1 MSVYYI
7 TFWGILVREEVMNL
21 KKKLKF
27 LNAFLAVG
35 LLVSPT
41 TVLAKDIG
49 WGIPKK
55 AAGEDQPFPGA
66 EYDEIVRQNDAYYI
80 GTADDNAVYLT
91 FDCGYENGN
100 LPMILDALRDHGV
113 SALFFLTGHFMEEEP
128 ELVLRMVNEGHLVGN
143 HTYDH
148 PNLTTVSQERF
159 ISEMTRAE
167 EKFTEITGE
176 QMAKYL
182 RPPEGKFNQEMLDW
196 AADAGYYT
204 ILWSLAYVDW
214 YVDKQ
219 QGADHALTQ
228 VMNRIHPGAIILLHS
243 TSSDNAEAMDQLLPA
258 IKGAGYEF
266 KTLDDLVGQDVLA
279 EEIEISL

>member
-1 MSVYYI
+1 
-7 TFWGILVREEVMNL
+7 L
-21 KKKLKF
+21 KKKLQV
-27 LNAFLAVG
+27 LNTLLMIG
-35 LLVSPT
+35 LLVSPAA

-55 AAGEDQPFPGA
+55 APGATQPFPGA
-66 EYDEIVRQNDAYYI
+66 DYDEIVRENDAYYI
-80 GTADDNAVYLT
+80 GSPDENTVYLT

-100 LPMILDALRDHGV
+100 LPMILDALHEHNV
-113 SALFFLTGHFMEEEP
+113 VALFFLTGHFMEEEP
-128 ELVLRMVNEGHLVGN
+128 ELVLRMVDEGHLVGN

-159 ISEMTRAE
+159 KIELTRAE
-167 EKFTEITGE
+167 EKFFEITGKHL
-176 QMAKYL
+176 AKYL

-214 YVDKQ
+214 YVDQ
-219 QGADHALTQ
+219 QKGPDHAHAQ

-243 TSSDNAEAMDQLLPA
+243 TSSDNAEAMDDLLSA
-258 IKGAGYEF
+258 IKEAGYEF
-266 KTLDDLVGQDVLA
+266 QTLDDLVGQDVLEA
-279 EEIEISL
+279 EMEIEL